1 MTRHGKDSE
10 IKHYQLGDFELQSGE
25 ILPAAY
31 IAYKTYGSPTNP
43 CILYPTW
50 YSGTIVEGN
59 EWLISTPKHPR
70 RGLDPER
77 YFIVV
82 PAIFGNGES
91 TSPSNT
97 TGPKGGVNMPKTTVY
112 DNVRAQHQ
120 LLTEGLG
127 ITTDGRKIAVLGWS
141 MGAGQAFQWAS
152 QYPSLVKLAVP
163 FCGSARTSFHNW
175 VFLEAVKG
183 AILADTEGYR
193 GGRYMEER
201 GQQPLV
207 GLKALG
213 RVYAGW
219 GFSQAFYR
227 EKGFEKYYGIFGVE
241 QVMVEFWEKWSTSKD
256 ANNMLH
262 MLWTWQHGDIS
273 AQPLYAGKSLLAEPE
288 NKNGRLSHRGLGRPG
303 AGSEQDEEAFK
314 RALQGIEAKV
324 LIMPCRNDLYF
335 PPEDSQI
342 EKEYMGKNGE
352 VKVIESIWGHW
363 AGGPGDSKEDAKL
376 IDDSIHTFFNQNDF

>member
-1 MTRHGKDSE
+1 MIPQMDPS
-10 IKHYQLGDFELQSGE
+10 IKLYQLGDFELQSGE
-25 ILPAAY
+25 ILSSAY
-31 IAYKTYGSPTNP
+31 IAYRTYGSPKNP

-50 YSGTIVEGN
+50 YSGTIVKGN
-59 EWLISTPKHPR
+59 EWLISTAEHPR
-70 RGLDPER
+70 RALDPNR

-82 PAIFGNGES
+82 PALFGNGES
-91 TSPSNT
+91 MSPSNT
-97 TGPKGGVNMPKTTVY
+97 TGPKGGVNMPKTTFY

-120 LLTEGLG
+120 LLTKELG
-127 ITTDGRKIAVLGWS
+127 ITEQIAVVGWS

-152 QYPSLVKLAVP
+152 QYPSFVKLAVP

-175 VFLEAVKG
+175 VFLEAVKS
-183 AILADTEGYR
+183 AILTDTEGYCQ
-193 GGRYMEER
+193 GRYMEEK

-227 EKGFEKYYGIFGVE
+227 EKGFEKYYGIKGVE
-241 QVMVEFWEKWSTSKD
+241 NVMVEFWEDWSTKKD

-273 AQPLYAGKSLLAEPE
+273 TQPLYAGDSLLSEPD
-288 NKNGRLSHRGLGRPG
+288 GRLSDRGLGKAG
-303 AGSEQDEEAFK
+303 AGSPKDEEAFA
-314 RALQGIEAKV
+314 RALRGIQAKV
-324 LIMPCRNDLYF
+324 LIMPCRHDLYF

-342 EKEYMGKNGE
+342 EKDYMGENAE
-352 VKVIESIWGHW
+352 LKVIESIWGHW
-363 AGGPGDSKEDAKL
+363 AGGPGDSKEDAKF
-376 IDDSIHTFFNQNDF
+376 IDDSIYTFFNQNNF

>member
-1 MTRHGKDSE
+1 MAPQPDPA
-10 IKHYQLGDFELQSGE
+10 IKFYQLGDFELQSGE
-25 ILPAAY
+25 ILPSAY
-31 IAYKTYGSPTNP
+31 IAYRTYGSPTNP
-43 CILYPTW
+43 CIVYPTW

-59 EWLISTPKHPR
+59 EWLISAPKHPR
-70 RGLDPER
+70 RALDPER

-97 TGPKGGVNMPKTTVY
+97 SGPKGGVNMPKTTFY
-112 DNVRAQHQ
+112 DNVMAQHE
-120 LLTEGLG
+120 LVTKGLG
-127 ITTDGRKIAVLGWS
+127 ITGQIAVLGWS
-141 MGAGQAFQWAS
+141 MGAAQSFQWAS
-152 QYPSLVKLAVP
+152 QYPSLVKLAIP

-183 AILADTEGYR
+183 AILADTEGYCQ
-193 GGRYMEER
+193 GHYMEEK

-227 EKGFEKYYGIFGVE
+227 KKGFERYYGIQGVE
-241 QVMVEFWEKWSTSKD
+241 NVMTQFWETWSTSKD

-273 AQPLYAGKSLLAEPE
+273 AQPLYANESRLSEPD
-288 NKNGRLSHRGLGRPG
+288 GRLSDRGLGKPG
-303 AGSEQDEEAFK
+303 AGSVKDEEAFE
-314 RALQGIEAKV
+314 RALKGIQAKT
-324 LIMPCRNDLYF
+324 LIMPCRTDLYF

-342 EKEYMGKNGE
+342 EKDYMGENAE
-352 VKVIESIWGHW
+352 LKVIESIWGHW
-363 AGGPGDSKEDAKL
+363 AGGPGDSKEDAEF
-376 IDDSIHTFFNQNDF
+376 IDDSIYNFFLQNGF

>member
-1 MTRHGKDSE
+1 MARHNTDPT
-10 IKHYQLGDFELQSGE
+10 IKRFQLGDFELQSGE
-25 ILPAAY
+25 ILPDAY

-59 EWLISTPKHPR
+59 EWLISTPEHPR

-77 YFIVV
+77 YFVVV

-120 LLTEGLG
+120 LLIHGLG
-127 ITTDGRKIAVLGWS
+127 ITEQIAVVGWS

-152 QYPSLVKLAVP
+152 QYPSMVKLAVP

-183 AILADTEGYR
+183 AILADTEGYCE
-193 GGRYMEER
+193 GRYMEER

-207 GLKALG
+207 GLRTLG

-227 EKGFEKYYGIFGVE
+227 EKGFEKYYGIQGLE
-241 QVMVEFWEKWSTSKD
+241 RVMVEFWEKWSTSKD

-273 AQPLYAGKSLLAEPE
+273 AQPLYAGKSRLAEPSNKE
-288 NKNGRLSHRGLGRPG
+288 NGGRLADRGLGRPG
-303 AGSEQDEEAFK
+303 AGCEQDEEAFE
-314 RALQGIEAKV
+314 RALKGIQAKV
-324 LIMPCRNDLYF
+324 LIMPGRHDLYF

-342 EKEYMGKNGE
+342 EKEYMGENGE

-363 AGGPGDSKEDAKL
+363 AGGPGDSKEDAQFL
-376 IDDSIHTFFNQNDF
+376 DDSIHNHA